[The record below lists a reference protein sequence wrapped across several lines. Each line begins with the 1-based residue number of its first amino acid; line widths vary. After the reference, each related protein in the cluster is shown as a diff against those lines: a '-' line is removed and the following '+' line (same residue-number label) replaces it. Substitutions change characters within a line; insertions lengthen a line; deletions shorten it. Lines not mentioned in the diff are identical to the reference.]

1 MDLGAYVQ
9 IEDIEE
15 IAKKNGIEVPRLRG
29 YRLMKDED
37 PVNISEMVVKK
48 DIAIRCV
55 EDLCQNKP
63 FWNAN
68 AIWSESSSWTDY
80 RKEFYLVVGRDE
92 EGWKEYTDIRW
103 NRIHGWK
110 RKVLKTYI
118 HNEIKRQTKQWEL
131 WNKYA
136 GRDDILYIHAR
147 IGGNNWPCYHDQV
160 DTQSWFLEKV
170 DDSFDSTYCDIYAKI
185 DYCLGIIDKY
195 KAESEE

>member
-1 MDLGAYVQ
+1 MDLGAYEQ

-29 YRLMKDED
+29 YRLMKDEK
-37 PVNISEMVVKK
+37 PVNISETVVKK

-55 EDLCQNKP
+55 EDLCESQP
-63 FWNAN
+63 FWVVNTGIA
-68 AIWSESSSWTDY
+68 EFSSRTDY
-80 RKEFYLVVGRDE
+80 LKGFYLVVGRDKDGYE
-92 EGWKEYTDIRW
+92 KYTGIRW

-118 HNEIKRQTKQWEL
+118 HNEMKRQTKQWEL

-147 IGGNNWPCYHDQV
+147 IGGNNWPYYHDQV
-160 DTQSWFLEKV
+160 DTQPWFLEKV

-185 DYCLGIIDKY
+185 K
-195 KAESEE
+195 EEYVWQK